1 MSYMILTWFVAIDH
15 CLASA
20 RDPHIR
26 WAQLPAPSSYAAAP
40 SHHGIHQT
48 RFVHER
54 RYVPWQTVR
63 AVAHFDLSFGIRFI
77 LHILR
82 ANPTGPAV
90 LTHRTNQH
98 SCMKLLCTL

>member
-20 RDPHIR
+20 RDPHIC

-54 RYVPWQTVR
+54 RYVPFVCSSVHSTNVWSAGRDV
-63 AVAHFDLSFGIRFI
+63 
-77 LHILR
+77 
-82 ANPTGPAV
+82 PA
-90 LTHRTNQH
+90 
-98 SCMKLLCTL
+98 LCLICA